1 MPFVTPF
8 CVCMC
13 AVDCFVRIPAGTFP
27 GQVETARTFESVI
40 RLLARHS
47 VPKELAQILVYQIS
61 SQALLSGGWVGQ
73 TGHGHWVWCV
83 SAVPR
88 LIFRGG
94 VATE

>member
-1 MPFVTPF
+1 M
-8 CVCMC
+8 
-13 AVDCFVRIPAGTFP
+13 RIPAGTFP

-47 VPKELAQILVYQIS
+47 IPKELAQILVYQIS

>member
-13 AVDCFVRIPAGTFP
+13 AVDCFVRIPAGTYP

-40 RLLARHS
+40 RLLARNS
-47 VPKELAQILVYQIS
+47 IPKELAQILVYQIS

-73 TGHGHWVWCV
+73 TGHGHLVWCV

>member
-1 MPFVTPF
+1 
-8 CVCMC
+8 
-13 AVDCFVRIPAGTFP
+13 VRIPAGTYP

-47 VPKELAQILVYQIS
+47 IPKELAQILVYQIS
-61 SQALLSGGWVGQ
+61 CQALLSGGWVGQ

>member
-1 MPFVTPF
+1 
-8 CVCMC
+8 MC
-13 AVDCFVRIPAGTFP
+13 AVDCFVRIPAGTYP
-27 GQVETARTFESVI
+27 GQVETAKTFESVM

-47 VPKELAQILVYQIS
+47 IPKELAQILVYQIS

-73 TGHGHWVWCV
+73 TGHGHWVWCG